1 MRAGLIAWRPVDNFS
16 GGWSVVSSRKNG
28 FSVLRR
34 IRPGSF
40 VSIRNDR
47 FYVAFA
53 TEPLFFEARMIDSE
67 VFSDLSGTVADIR
80 PEEETPPATEQAP
93 KRRPRRSRKA
103 PSASPE
109 EEIKTEE
116 QPTEPG
122 KTGRSTRARSRK
134 ATAAETVPAPEAAET
149 VSPQNAEEKPKRQRR
164 TRRTKAEAASSG
176 LEESRQTAEQ
186 GNESLVLPS
195 SLLSA
200 DSPSVSE
207 QPLPAAGAENL
218 QPEAP
223 TEKAASPVMS
233 LEGERQAIA
242 MAVLDIPAV
251 AQPMM
256 PAVSTPSPVPA
267 LLEKEAESSV
277 SVENP
282 VSGERADVPEGGTSK
297 KRRSR
302 RGRRRPSLS
311 PEELA
316 ALAEDSPVPDY
327 VSDDDDDEDVPQSS
341 SAEIAP
347 EEPSPAPEK
356 RSRRSRRGRRRSG
369 PETVIEK
376 QDSEPEELGEDQTVM
391 LPTDVLEELMADVL
405 ERAPITPEVKQEESV
420 KVAEEGSEAVEASP
434 DSEADSEGNS
444 ESRSRS
450 RRTRGKKKAS
460 VEETAD
466 GNETEEEARKSPSTP
481 RKMLISVLPG
491 EQVEVVLT
499 EDGQVRE
506 YYVEMAH
513 QAKIRGNIYKGVINN
528 IDTNLQA
535 AFVNYGNVKNG
546 FLQID
551 EVHPEYY
558 LQPYEPAKGRK
569 YPPIQKVLKTG
580 QEVLVQVVKEP
591 NGSKGAFLTT
601 WVSLAGRFLVL
612 TPGQE
617 QIGISRKVE
626 DPEERNRLRELI
638 KGLDPGEGLGAIV
651 RTVSAG
657 TSKTTLQKDLNFLK
671 RVWKDI
677 RKRATTEKSPAL
689 IYQEPGLASR
699 SVRDYLSDDVTEVWV
714 DDEVT
719 AVSIREMATLLF
731 PRKADLVHLYTD
743 HKKTLWEHF
752 NVLSQLEQVHARE
765 VTMPSGGRLVFD
777 QTEAL
782 MAIDINSGKIGG
794 KTNFEAMAYRTNM
807 EAARAIAQQL
817 RLRDIGGQIV
827 IDFIEMRDPEHCRDV
842 EKEIRNAMK
851 NDRARHDIGK
861 MSSFGLLQIVR
872 QRTGSSAISISMEPC
887 PHCNGTGQRR
897 TMEWQALQ
905 ALRALH
911 CGLRSAAASGQPA
924 FLYTVRPELGLYLL
938 NHKRERLSEM
948 EKEFH
953 TRIEIRIDGISP
965 ALPATPEKN
974 GGKQS

>member
-1 MRAGLIAWRPVDNFS
+1 
-16 GGWSVVSSRKNG
+16 
-28 FSVLRR
+28 
-34 IRPGSF
+34 
-40 VSIRNDR
+40 
-47 FYVAFA
+47 
-53 TEPLFFEARMIDSE
+53 MIDSE
-67 VFSDLSGTVADIR
+67 NVSGLPGLASDVR
-80 PEEETPPATEQAP
+80 PEGETLPAVESVTESVSETPA
-93 KRRPRRSRKA
+93 RRPRRSRKA
-103 PSASPE
+103 APAASAEPVAGEESQVEPAKPRRTSRSRTRAARSAETAPSV
-109 EEIKTEE
+109 TEE
-116 QPTEPG
+116 SSE
-122 KTGRSTRARSRK
+122 
-134 ATAAETVPAPEAAET
+134 
-149 VSPQNAEEKPKRQRR
+149 VSAEEKPKRPRR
-164 TRRTKAEAASSG
+164 TRRTG
-176 LEESRQTAEQ
+176 T
-186 GNESLVLPS
+186 
-195 SLLSA
+195 
-200 DSPSVSE
+200 
-207 QPLPAAGAENL
+207 
-218 QPEAP
+218 
-223 TEKAASPVMS
+223 AASPAPV
-233 LEGERQAIA
+233 EGNEAVSGSVPDVSAEAVAASAGQSSGQTGEAGPVSALKAEQAESA
-242 MAVLDIPAV
+242 APSGGADDGVAVAFSGEDIPAITEGRTE
-251 AQPMM
+251 APALTQPVT
-256 PAVSTPSPVPA
+256 PAVAVPA
-267 LLEKEAESSV
+267 AVPAVLEKEPESRGSEEPAPDGDAEVSSV
-277 SVENP
+277 Q
-282 VSGERADVPEGGTSK
+282 EGTASRR
-297 KRRSR
+297 RRSR
-302 RGRRRPSLS
+302 RSRRRPALDDG
-311 PEELA
+311 ELA
-316 ALAEDSPVPDY
+316 ALTEDSPTPDY
-327 VSDDDDDEDVPQSS
+327 VSDDDDEDNDSPESS
-341 SAEIAP
+341 VTPAELAA
-347 EEPSPAPEK
+347 EASVSEK

-376 QDSEPEELGEDQTVM
+376 QDSEPEELAEEQTFM

-405 ERAPITPEVKQEESV
+405 ESAPSAPQTEPGEAGEALEEGESDAD
-420 KVAEEGSEAVEASP
+420 AEEGAAR
-434 DSEADSEGNS
+434 
-444 ESRSRS
+444 RSRS
-450 RRTRGKKKAS
+450 RRTRGKKKAPEAGES
-460 VEETAD
+460 AGESESAEEGKKVAT
-466 GNETEEEARKSPSTP
+466 NTP

-491 EQVEVVLT
+491 DQVEVVLT

-513 QAKIRGNIYKGVINN
+513 QVKIRGNIYKGVINN

-558 LQPYEPAKGRK
+558 LQPHEPAKGRK

-601 WVSLAGRFLVL
+601 WISLAGRFLVL

-638 KGLDPGEGLGAIV
+638 KGLEPGEGLGAIV

-677 RKRATTEKSPAL
+677 RKRATTEKAPSL

-714 DDEVT
+714 DDEST
-719 AVSIREMATLLF
+719 ATSIREMATLLF

-752 NVLSQLEQVHARE
+752 NVLSQIEQVHARE

-807 EAARAIAQQL
+807 EAARVIAQQL
-817 RLRDIGGQIV
+817 RLRDIGGQVV

-851 NDRARHDIGK
+851 GDRARHDIGK

-872 QRTGSSAISISMEPC
+872 QRTGSSAISISMETC

-897 TMEWQALQ
+897 TMEWQAIQ
-905 ALRALH
+905 AQRELH
-911 CGLRSAAASGQPA
+911 RGLRSAAASGQA
-924 FLYTVRPELGLYLL
+924 SFLYTVEPELGLYLL
-938 NHKRERLSEM
+938 NHKREQLSALEQ
-948 EKEFH
+948 EFH
-953 TRIEIRIDGISP
+953 ARIEIRIDGISP
-965 ALPATPEKN
+965 ALLPVPEKN